1 MNRMLL
7 ILMINIYN
15 IIFFKNNN
23 IFFNKCKIRK
33 TKKYKIL
40 FLFLYSL
47 LTNAILFPDCDC
59 VQCGQ

>member
-33 TKKYKIL
+33 RKKYKIL

-59 VQCGQ
+59 AQCGQ